1 MKLSKNYCKTF
12 QGLQELSEHNRFAAV
27 HSILQRLP
35 MLLRYFFHCSCL
47 PARCL
52 LVPWRLSTS
61 VTQKSDSS
69 CPKATCCW
77 STSLTRGAWQ
87 IGPEWIWGAA
97 LGFDNRT
104 LRFFAHAF
112 HFWFHWLL
120 LIPSWYPHVVIGA
133 TNDMQAVELFFHHH
147 DIHQQHHHVGT
158 NCVCALQITSVSF
171 LNCN

>member
-1 MKLSKNYCKTF
+1 
-12 QGLQELSEHNRFAAV
+12 
-27 HSILQRLP
+27 
-35 MLLRYFFHCSCL
+35 
-47 PARCL
+47 

-104 LRFFAHAF
+104 LRFFAHAS

-133 TNDMQAVELFFHHH
+133 TNDMQTVELFFHHH

-158 NCVCALQITSVSF
+158 NCVCVCTANNISFFFKLQLARGPGSCELALDKQRRTHVWWSGKWF
-171 LNCN
+171 LCTCSQFEQLCFFSAGLGSAWW